1 VRRRLIWV
9 IALLVLL
16 GGGAFGLYWFQ
27 PWKLV
32 TDRTVNEAAPTS
44 AASSAATSAGAA
56 PSGTADAPADRVVAT
71 GTFISKEHTTTGTVK
86 LTELADG
93 RRVLTLENLD
103 TSNGPDLRVWLT
115 DQPASA
121 GWTAFDDGAWVEL
134 GRLKGNKGTQHYE
147 IPAEV
152 KIDSYRSVTIWCKRF
167 SVAFGA
173 AELAAA

>member
-1 VRRRLIWV
+1 VKRRLIWV

-44 AASSAATSAGAA
+44 TATSAATSTA
-56 PSGTADAPADRVVAT
+56 PSAPAAVPADRVVAT
-71 GTFISKEHTTTGTVK
+71 GTFVSKEHTTTGTVK

-134 GRLKGNKGTQHYE
+134 GKLKGNKGTQNYDV
-147 IPAEV
+147 PANV